1 MSNDYSF
8 LLKPLPGFERA
19 NLIGNM
25 ATIASYFNRG
35 YLQAFAHAWTFP
47 EYQAHVPLEYQAL
60 GQEARAYHTT
70 YEQILGASGLQ
81 HRIHRNQSAAQAIE
95 LIQQESRQQRPVLV
109 KGDTFHCSW
118 LKKDY
123 QTVHNAHFY
132 IVTHYDVLSN
142 QLLCTDVAYLTQN
155 YAQPLPEFEAGF
167 TGDLITFASST
178 EQSPPPS
185 PADLYTLLVECARR
199 NLGHIDGS
207 ISVFDSMEVLA
218 DRLVE
223 LDHLEQQHNMATLSE
238 SGQRV
243 QLEMLLLMQARIQ
256 FLLLLEHLSDSA
268 GEPLKL
274 ILHAFQQ
281 SVRSWSAIRESYL
294 QLSLSSDERLIRLQH
309 IAEQI
314 RVVAML
320 ERNIAQ
326 TILHDQQI
334 HRIHEQY
341 EQRWAMIQQMN

>member
-70 YEQILGASGLQ
+70 YEQILGASQLQ
-81 HRIHRNQSAAQAIE
+81 HRIHRNQSAAEALE
-95 LIQQESRQQRPVLV
+95 LIQQESRQRRPVLV
-109 KGDTFHCSW
+109 KSDTFYCSW

-123 QTVHNAHFY
+123 QTLHNTHFY

-155 YAQPLPEFEAGF
+155 YAQSFPDFEAGF
-167 TGDLITFASST
+167 TGDLITFA
-178 EQSPPPS
+178 PS
-185 PADLYTLLVECARR
+185 AQQISDHPPADPYTLLVECARR
-199 NLGHIDGS
+199 NLGHDEGT
-207 ISVFDSMEVLA
+207 ISVFDSMDVLA

-223 LDHLEQQHNMATLSE
+223 LDQLEQQHNAALLET
-238 SGQRV
+238 GQNV

-256 FLLLLEHLSDSA
+256 FLLLLEHLADSA
-268 GEPLKL
+268 EKPLKL
-274 ILHAFQQ
+274 ILNAFQQ

-294 QLSLSSDERLIRLQH
+294 QLSRSADERLVRLQN

-334 HRIHEQY
+334 RRIHEQY
-341 EQRWAMIQQMN
+341 EQRWAMIQQMS

>member
-70 YEQILGASGLQ
+70 YEQILDASQLQ
-81 HRIHRNQSAAQAIE
+81 HRIHRNQSAQQALEI
-95 LIQQESRQQRPVLV
+95 IQQESRQQRPVLV
-109 KGDTFHCSW
+109 KGDTFYCSW
-118 LKKDY
+118 LKQNY
-123 QTVHNAHFY
+123 QQLHNAHFY
-132 IVTHYDVLSN
+132 IVTHHEELSH
-142 QLLCTDVAYLTQN
+142 QLRCTDVAYLTQN
-155 YAQPLPEFEAGF
+155 HAQPFAEFEAGF
-167 TGDLITFASST
+167 TGDLITFTPLADIA
-178 EQSPPPS
+178 
-185 PADLYTLLVECARR
+185 PAAAIDPYTLLIQCARR
-199 NLGHIDGS
+199 NLGHEDGS
-207 ISVFDSMEVLA
+207 IPVFDSMDVLA

-223 LDHLEQQHNMATLSE
+223 LDQLEQQHTATAVSE
-238 SGQRV
+238 AEEHL
-243 QLEMLLLMQARIQ
+243 QLEMLLVMQARIQ
-256 FLLLLEHLSDSA
+256 FLLLLEHLADPA
-268 GEPLKL
+268 QEPLKL
-274 ILHAFQQ
+274 ILNGFQQ
-281 SVRSWSAIRESYL
+281 SVRSWSAIRESYRKIAV
-294 QLSLSSDERLIRLQH
+294 STDERITRLQQ
-309 IAEQI
+309 IADQI

-334 HRIHEQY
+334 RRIHEQY
-341 EQRWAMIQQMN
+341 EQHWEQIQQLNG